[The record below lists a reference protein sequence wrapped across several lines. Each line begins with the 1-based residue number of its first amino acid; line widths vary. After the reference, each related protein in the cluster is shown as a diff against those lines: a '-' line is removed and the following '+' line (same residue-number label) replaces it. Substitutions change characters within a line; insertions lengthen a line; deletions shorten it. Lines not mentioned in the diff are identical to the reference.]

1 MVVFC
6 QKGER
11 SNEGTMKLNRKRLVQ
26 MCVERGWSLYRL
38 AIEAGVDPSHLY
50 RILSG
55 KRGAGV
61 NTVFR
66 IAQTLGCSPLDLMD
80 SEEPADLDNRK

>member
-1 MVVFC
+1 
-6 QKGER
+6 
-11 SNEGTMKLNRKRLVQ
+11 MKLNRKRLIQ

-38 AIEAGVDPSHLY
+38 AIEAGLDPSHLY
-50 RILSG
+50 RILSE

-61 NTVFR
+61 NTVFK

-80 SEEPADLDNRK
+80 SEEPADPDKHK

>member
-1 MVVFC
+1 
-6 QKGER
+6 
-11 SNEGTMKLNRKRLVQ
+11 MKLNRKRLVQ

-38 AIEAGVDPSHLY
+38 AIESGVDPSHLY

-61 NTVFR
+61 NTVFK

-80 SEEPADLDNRK
+80 SEEPADPDKHK

>member
-1 MVVFC
+1 
-6 QKGER
+6 
-11 SNEGTMKLNRKRLVQ
+11 MKLNRKRLVQ

>member
-11 SNEGTMKLNRKRLVQ
+11 SKERTMKLNRKRLVQ

-61 NTVFR
+61 NTVFK
-66 IAQTLGCSPLDLMD
+66 IAQTFGCSPLDLMD
-80 SEEPADLDNRK
+80 SEEPADPDKHK

>member
-11 SNEGTMKLNRKRLVQ
+11 SKEGTMKLNRKRLIQ

-50 RILSG
+50 RILSE

-61 NTVFR
+61 NTVFK

-80 SEEPADLDNRK
+80 SEEPADPDKHK

>member
-1 MVVFC
+1 
-6 QKGER
+6 
-11 SNEGTMKLNRKRLVQ
+11 MKLNRKSLIQ

-50 RILSG
+50 RILSE

-61 NTVFR
+61 NTVFK

-80 SEEPADLDNRK
+80 SEEPADPDKHK

>member
-1 MVVFC
+1 MLVFC

-11 SNEGTMKLNRKRLVQ
+11 SKERAMKLNRKRLIQ

-50 RILSG
+50 RILSE

-61 NTVFR
+61 NTVFK

-80 SEEPADLDNRK
+80 SEEPADPDKHK

>member
-1 MVVFC
+1 
-6 QKGER
+6 
-11 SNEGTMKLNRKRLVQ
+11 MKLNRKSLIQ

-38 AIEAGVDPSHLY
+38 AIEDGVDPSHLY

-61 NTVFR
+61 NTVFK

-80 SEEPADLDNRK
+80 SEEPADPDKHK

>member
-1 MVVFC
+1 
-6 QKGER
+6 
-11 SNEGTMKLNRKRLVQ
+11 MKLNRKRLIQ

-50 RILSG
+50 RILSE

-61 NTVFR
+61 NTVFK

-80 SEEPADLDNRK
+80 SEEPADPDKHK

>member
-1 MVVFC
+1 
-6 QKGER
+6 
-11 SNEGTMKLNRKRLVQ
+11 
-26 MCVERGWSLYRL
+26 LYRL

-50 RILSG
+50 RILSE

-61 NTVFR
+61 NTVFK

-80 SEEPADLDNRK
+80 SEEPADPDKHK